1 MDPQWES
8 ALSEDSVEQT
18 RALLAQGLD
27 PLEGGTKSAWALALG
42 SGRVQALATM
52 RQWAKTKRKKS
63 RNEQTLL
70 KASAAGDLAKVQQLL
85 AKVPAFVTVTKD
97 MEEDTSLHLA
107 ARHGHLE
114 VLAAL
119 LDAGVPVDARNRPGL
134 TPSMLAARA
143 PHPAAV
149 RALIDAG
156 ADLQVTCHFHAG
168 VVVYA
173 VLGGDRALLELV
185 LEAGADPNTA
195 MVTGPL
201 DSPTPGLLT
210 AIARGRMDLVELLL
224 AAGAEPV
231 RAKQWNALST
241 ASQFGN
247 AELVRLLLERGLDPN
262 ASSGTGNLHRAI
274 QSKDVE
280 TVRLL
285 LEAGADPHH
294 EDRFAG
300 TPLAAANKAGLEA
313 IAAMIEASMGA

>member
-1 MDPQWES
+1 MDPQWEP
-8 ALSEDSVEQT
+8 ALAEDSVEQT

-27 PLEGGTKSAWALALG
+27 PLDGGAKSAWARALG
-42 SGRVQALATM
+42 SGHVRVLASM
-52 RQWAKTKRKKS
+52 RQWAKTNRKNS
-63 RNEQTLL
+63 RNEKTLL
-70 KASAAGDLAKVQQLL
+70 KAAASGDLAKVEQLL

-119 LDAGVPVDARNRPGL
+119 LDAGVPVDARNRRGL
-134 TPSMLAARA
+134 TPLMLAARA
-143 PHPAAV
+143 PHPAIV
-149 RALIDAG
+149 QALIDAG
-156 ADLQVTCHFHAG
+156 ADLQVTCAFQAG
-168 VVVYA
+168 VAVYA
-173 VLGGDRALLELV
+173 VASGDRALVELV

-201 DSPTPGLLT
+201 DAPNPGLLT
-210 AIARGRMDLVELLL
+210 AIAQGRQDLVELLL
-224 AAGAEPV
+224 DAGAEAV
-231 RAKQWNALST
+231 RAEQWNALST
-241 ASQFGN
+241 ASLFGKS
-247 AELVRLLLERGLDPN
+247 ELVRLLLARGLDPN
-262 ASSGTGNLHRAI
+262 ESYGTGNLHRAL

-285 LEAGADPHH
+285 LEAGADPRQ

-313 IAAMIEASMGA
+313 IAAMIEAAMTR